1 MLGKLLFYV
10 SRQCCVKRWHN
21 NFCLCC
27 ERSLFYLFSVMKGT
41 EEASQAKN
49 GGSPL
54 VQLLPASLPDPSPSL
69 ARSILT
75 PPSCLSHLAH
85 IRLRK
90 SHTRYTPQHL
100 LLHVALFHVE
110 QCLGHPQP
118 DLYTPP
124 DIPSTH
130 ILIPFSFL
138 PLQPSHFSKS
148 TAAGIFFSSLSF
160 TYLFFFVIY
169 KNCYFFLLLNN

>member
-49 GGSPL
+49 GGSPF

-69 ARSILT
+69 ARAILT
-75 PPSCLSHLAH
+75 PPTCLSHLAH

-90 SHTRYTPQHL
+90 SHNRYTPQHL

-118 DLYTPP
+118 NLYTPP
-124 DIPSTH
+124 DIPLHTC
-130 ILIPFSFL
+130 SFL
-138 PLQPSHFSKS
+138 
-148 TAAGIFFSSLSF
+148 SLSF
-160 TYLFFFVIY
+160 PYSRHTSPNLLLLAFFLITLLYLFV
-169 KNCYFFLLLNN
+169 LLRHI